1 MKRFNF
7 STLLV
12 VVFCLFANQVFSA
25 IILKKDD
32 PGTGTIP
39 GPAPTKSFTFKSTAS
54 IPVMADIIGS
64 ELIVDFTSA
73 VGTAS
78 VSVVDETGNVVYQTV
93 VDTYSA
99 SEVVIPVDELSSG
112 KYALKVSYANTKL
125 TGDFQL

>member
-39 GPAPTKSFTFKSTAS
+39 GPAPTKSITFKSSAS

-73 VGTAS
+73 LGTAS
-78 VSVVDETGNVVYQTV
+78 VSVVDETGNVVYQTI

-112 KYALKVSYANTKL
+112 KYALKISYASTRL
-125 TGDFQL
+125 TGDFEL

>member
-1 MKRFNF
+1 MKRFKF
-7 STLLV
+7 STFLV
-12 VVFCLFANQVFSA
+12 LVFCLFANQVFSA

-32 PGTGTIP
+32 PGTGTLP
-39 GPAPTKSFTFKSTAS
+39 GPAPTKSITAKSSAS

-73 VGTAS
+73 VGTAT
-78 VSVVDETGNVVYQTV
+78 VYVVDETGSVVYQSV
-93 VDTYSA
+93 VDTNSA

-112 KYALKVSYANTKL
+112 NYALKISFANTRL